1 MNIQGPPYPDVNH
14 QVSGGDGIVKAYLAG
29 NLSYSFMHKCNRN
42 SFFISNF
49 EDLI

>member
-29 NLSYSFMHKCNRN
+29 NLSHSFMQKWNRN
-42 SFFISNF
+42 YFF
-49 EDLI
+49 LIIFKF